1 MSSNNS
7 GANRRMGQAPRMP
20 WRRVL
25 PHRHP
30 ACQELVQ
37 RTHQHA
43 ATDGSASLDPSY
55 GGYGHFSFARRLV
68 VLTVSMFALAGLTAC
83 EQQTASQ
90 GPVYAD
96 APVAQAEH
104 VYRLAVHP
112 LHNPAKLMQAYQPLA
127 DYLNAGLQT
136 RMPGIRVEVEASRD
150 YPEFERK
157 FRLREPE
164 FLLPNPWQALEA
176 MKSGYRVLATVGDAA
191 DFKGL
196 FIVRRD
202 SPIRSL
208 SDLSGKAVAYPSPT
222 ALAACV
228 MPQWLMHT
236 QGIDVNRGIEN
247 RYVGSQESAIMNAYL
262 GQTAVGVTWL
272 PPWRAFVKAHPEK
285 AAQLKVLQE
294 TPPLINNA
302 LMTRDDVPALISNQ
316 IAALLVDMHQQPAGR
331 EILAGMETARFHAAS
346 NDDYRVVREFVARFE
361 AEVRPVD
368 IRKPAKALP

>member
-1 MSSNNS
+1 MNSNHW
-7 GANRRMGQAPRMP
+7 GFANRLIRLN
-20 WRRVL
+20 V
-25 PHRHP
+25 
-30 ACQELVQ
+30 
-37 RTHQHA
+37 
-43 ATDGSASLDPSY
+43 SL
-55 GGYGHFSFARRLV
+55 
-68 VLTVSMFALAGLTAC
+68 FALAGLTAC
-83 EQQTASQ
+83 EPQTAPQ

-96 APVAQAEH
+96 TPAAQAEH

-112 LHNPAKLMQAYQPLA
+112 LHNPARLMQAYQPLA
-127 DYLNAGLQT
+127 DYLNAGLRT

-150 YPEFERK
+150 YPEYERK

-164 FLLPNPWQALEA
+164 LLLPNPWQTLEA
-176 MKSGYRVLATVGDAA
+176 IKSGYRVLATAGDAA

-202 SPIRSL
+202 SPIQSL
-208 SDLSGKAVAYPSPT
+208 ADLQGKAVAYPSPT

-236 QGIDVNRGIEN
+236 QGIDVNRDIEN

-262 GQTAVGVTWL
+262 GQTAVGVTWP
-272 PPWRAFVKAHPEK
+272 PPWRAFVKTHPEK

-302 LMTRDDVPALISNQ
+302 LMTRDDVPVLISDQ
-316 IAALLVDMHQQPAGR
+316 IAALLIEMHQQPAGR
-331 EILAGMETARFHAAS
+331 EILAGMETARFHAAG
-346 NDDYRVVREFVARFE
+346 NDDYRVVSEFVARFE

-368 IRKPAKALP
+368 LRKPSKAQP